1 MRENQLHMLIGAP
14 ATILLAQMFD
24 IESAEMYWRN
34 SCLSSSYFHFQFTEI
49 DTARFANGSNEKK
62 NGFLNE
68 FILYSE
74 KNNNFF
80 LLQLMAAY

>member
-1 MRENQLHMLIGAP
+1 MLIGASIP